1 MFGTLGNMSYRKPT
15 QPGLNK
21 TERSLLT
28 LITECLQVNSMAGS
42 GCSDIIR
49 AHFFPLSS
57 WRLFRDS
64 VFLSGGSLNGGEVLA
79 AADTHCT

>member
-1 MFGTLGNMSYRKPT
+1 
-15 QPGLNK
+15 
-21 TERSLLT
+21 
-28 LITECLQVNSMAGS
+28 MAGS
-42 GCSDIIR
+42 GCSDVIR

-79 AADTHCT
+79 AADTYCT